1 MLAPLLAEV
10 IADPRAIA
18 PRLVYAD
25 ALLEAGDPR
34 GELIQVQCALEGLDA
49 DDPARDALEARA
61 SDLLALHEPAWT
73 RELRERCELHDHPFE
88 FAYRRGFVES
98 ARLRAARVRALLP
111 ILAEQTP
118 LRELRIGSAQ
128 RVEDLAEVPGLVEL
142 EGLSLHGA
150 ASGDALVRAFA
161 SWPHRGRL
169 RSLQLE
175 GGTAAARA
183 VAGAPALAGLERL
196 SMSFLDG
203 EGVGALAA
211 AAHLASL
218 RALALPHVALDGAS
232 LEVLGRS
239 PALSSLEVLEIGHV
253 RWRGGRA
260 HPEVRAGELPALARL
275 RELRCH
281 RSAIGASPALELALG
296 ARGLEILDLD
306 GVPLGEAGAR
316 SLLGG
321 GGLPELRHLDLS
333 ATEQTDEGFAAV
345 IDALEVPGLR
355 RLACGGNALGSRAA
369 AALAASRALDGLQ
382 QLFLARCPLDDAG
395 ARALA
400 ASEHLPALRV
410 LDLAR
415 TSCGR
420 GALAALGAGE
430 LGARLVSLDLGH
442 NGVGDRELGALLE
455 GRRLER
461 LERLVLDGA
470 ALSPAGVRA
479 LAAAPLAARLR
490 SLSIS
495 ELGSEAAAQLA
506 RAELPELRTLV
517 VGDLDDRAAALLA
530 ASRSAPWLQH
540 VVIRAP
546 GLTDDGALALAN
558 AVELQ
563 RITWLE
569 LDAPRLGEA
578 GQDALRRRFGHRVG
592 IFAGGSP
599 QAFSS
604 LSRRF

>member
-34 GELIQVQCALEGLDA
+34 GELIQVQCALEALDP

-61 SDLLALHEPAWT
+61 TDLLALHEPAWT
-73 RELRERCELHDHPFE
+73 WELRERCELHDHPFE

-142 EGLSLHGA
+142 EGLSLRGA

-183 VAGAPALAGLERL
+183 VAGA
-196 SMSFLDG
+196 
-203 EGVGALAA
+203 GVGALAA

-296 ARGLEILDLD
+296 ARGLEIL
-306 GVPLGEAGAR
+306 
-316 SLLGG
+316 
-321 GGLPELRHLDLS
+321 
-333 ATEQTDEGFAAV
+333 
-345 IDALEVPGLR
+345 
-355 RLACGGNALGSRAA
+355 
-369 AALAASRALDGLQ
+369 
-382 QLFLARCPLDDAG
+382 
-395 ARALA
+395 
-400 ASEHLPALRV
+400 
-410 LDLAR
+410 
-415 TSCGR
+415 
-420 GALAALGAGE
+420 
-430 LGARLVSLDLGH
+430 
-442 NGVGDRELGALLE
+442 
-455 GRRLER
+455 
-461 LERLVLDGA
+461 
-470 ALSPAGVRA
+470 
-479 LAAAPLAARLR
+479 
-490 SLSIS
+490 
-495 ELGSEAAAQLA
+495 
-506 RAELPELRTLV
+506 
-517 VGDLDDRAAALLA
+517 
-530 ASRSAPWLQH
+530 
-540 VVIRAP
+540 
-546 GLTDDGALALAN
+546 
-558 AVELQ
+558 
-563 RITWLE
+563 
-569 LDAPRLGEA
+569 
-578 GQDALRRRFGHRVG
+578 
-592 IFAGGSP
+592 
-599 QAFSS
+599 
-604 LSRRF
+604 